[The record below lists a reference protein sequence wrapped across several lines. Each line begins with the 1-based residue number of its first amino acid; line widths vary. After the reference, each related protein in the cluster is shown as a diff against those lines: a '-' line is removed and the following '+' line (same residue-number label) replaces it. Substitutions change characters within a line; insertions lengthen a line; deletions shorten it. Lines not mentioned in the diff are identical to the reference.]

1 VTNDDR
7 DEFAAAEKSAMT
19 SGTGS
24 GSFPIHAVNSV
35 GVAHKNHSA
44 FFPAFFPA
52 FFAAAQRAF
61 AARDS
66 FLLTA
71 ALIVRLGFRVLVPEE
86 ADRR

>member
-1 VTNDDR
+1 
-7 DEFAAAEKSAMT
+7 MM

-35 GVAHKNHSA
+35 GVAHKNHS
-44 FFPAFFPA
+44 AFFPA

-71 ALIVRLGFRVLVPEE
+71 ALIVRLGFRVLIPKE